1 MFNRVWI
8 LIIGLVEVAVTVLW
22 QKKINPETTW
32 IHSIY
37 LIMVLTL
44 YSVYV
49 CSIQEIMQ

>member
-1 MFNRVWI
+1 MERASI

-37 LIMVLTL
+37 LIMILTL

-49 CSIQEIMQ
+49 SGI